1 MFTAADKNTCR
12 KNRRTIRN
20 HIDRFCIINT
30 HVILCS
36 REYQCMYVCMY
47 VCIRRYTFAFVCVQI
62 RFYVLMRALLC

>member
-36 REYQCMYVCMY
+36 REYQSMYVCMY
-47 VCIRRYTFAFVCVQI
+47 VFVDT
-62 RFYVLMRALLC
+62 LLRLFVYKFVFTC

>member
-36 REYQCMYVCMY
+36 RENQCMYVF
-47 VCIRRYTFAFVCVQI
+47 VDTLAFVCLQI
-62 RFYVLMRALLC
+62 RFYMLMRALSC

>member
-36 REYQCMYVCMY
+36 REYQSMY

>member
-36 REYQCMYVCMY
+36 REYQSMY
-47 VCIRRYTFAFVCVQI
+47 VCIRRYTFARDFCFVYKFIFTC
-62 RFYVLMRALLC
+62 